1 MHTNA
6 DCLLCLLT
14 REMAAVPQGT
24 PAPEKLAYLRQAMR
38 LLCDAD
44 ATHTTPELSA
54 AMAAIHSQRFGDAK
68 QAAFAQH
75 KRTYNESMAALA
87 PQLRDTINASPDPL
101 AAAIKLARVGNY
113 IDFGAA
119 HTVEDALLTRL
130 LANAAAETLD
140 SAEYA
145 AFRGELA
152 TARQMVYITDNAGE
166 IVLDGLLMEQ
176 LLAIRP
182 DLQLTALV
190 RGGFVLNDATLEDAQ
205 AVGLPALVPVV
216 GNGNALPGTVWHA
229 LSDQARALLADAD
242 MIVAKGQAN
251 FETLH
256 ESGLNIYY
264 LLLCKCDY
272 FVRRFQVPRLTGM
285 FVNER
290 RLPPLPS

>member
-1 MHTNA
+1 
-6 DCLLCLLT
+6 
-14 REMAAVPQGT
+14 
-24 PAPEKLAYLRQAMR
+24 
-38 LLCDAD
+38 
-44 ATHTTPELSA
+44 
-54 AMAAIHSQRFGDAK
+54 
-68 QAAFAQH
+68 
-75 KRTYNESMAALA
+75 
-87 PQLRDTINASPDPL
+87 
-101 AAAIKLARVGNY
+101 
-113 IDFGAA
+113 
-119 HTVEDALLTRL
+119 
-130 LANAAAETLD
+130 
-140 SAEYA
+140 
-145 AFRGELA
+145 
-152 TARQMVYITDNAGE
+152 MVYITDNAGE

-290 RLPPLPS
+290 RLPV